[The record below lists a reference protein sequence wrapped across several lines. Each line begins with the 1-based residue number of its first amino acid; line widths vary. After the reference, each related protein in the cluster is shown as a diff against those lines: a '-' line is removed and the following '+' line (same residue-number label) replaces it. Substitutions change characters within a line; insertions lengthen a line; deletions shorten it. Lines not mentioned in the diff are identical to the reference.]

1 MADGDHGREKQCGRA
16 NKIDN
21 HDLKQI
27 DFYEVLSK

>member
-21 HDLKQI
+21 HDLKQANR
-27 DFYEVLSK
+27 LL